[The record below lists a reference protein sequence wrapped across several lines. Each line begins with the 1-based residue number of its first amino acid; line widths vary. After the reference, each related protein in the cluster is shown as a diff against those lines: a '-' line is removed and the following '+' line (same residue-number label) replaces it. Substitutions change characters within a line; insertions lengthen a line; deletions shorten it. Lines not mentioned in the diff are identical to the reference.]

1 VDEANRLCVQGLE
14 VLRDVFD
21 GGRMGLVLLGHA
33 GLKPKVLAQ
42 PALASRVGVRYVFEG
57 LSAEE
62 VSQLLQEYVQES
74 GVEMSDDVIYVIVE
88 KTQGNMQKVRLV
100 LKQIRYLLRINKL
113 SKLTKR
119 VVEVACSQ
127 LQG

>member
-1 VDEANRLCVQGLE
+1 
-14 VLRDVFD
+14 
-21 GGRMGLVLLGHA
+21 MGLVLLGHA
-33 GLKPKVLAQ
+33 GLKQKVRAQ

-62 VSQLLQEYVQES
+62 VSQLLQES
-74 GVEMSDDVIYVIVE
+74 GVEMSDEVVYVIVE

-100 LKQIRYLLRINKL
+100 LKQIQYLLRINKL